1 MDGEWTY
8 QLEVVLHGFTPEGTS
23 ASIREVGDYQ
33 TIYTG
38 FFGGSSE
45 FSQPPPDDGVDVGE
59 EHHRARQLRRHLLEH
74 RQHTVCRR
82 AARQRARRRC
92 LKIICPSRVW
102 TRYFTR
108 LCIIISSIC
117 VIFFDEFRQL
127 FYCGLHEF
135 FTKLWFALDMFP
147 IKI

>member
-1 MDGEWTY
+1 MDVEWTY

-74 RQHTVCRR
+74 RQHAIRRR
-82 AARQRARRRC
+82 AARQRPRC
-92 LKIICPSRVW
+92 RGLKIMS
-102 TRYFTR
+102 TRASGKAR
-108 LCIIISSIC
+108 MRGGAWDHVAC
-117 VIFFDEFRQL
+117 
-127 FYCGLHEF
+127 
-135 FTKLWFALDMFP
+135 
-147 IKI
+147 

>member
-1 MDGEWTY
+1 MDVEWTY

-23 ASIREVGDYQ
+23 ASIREVGDYK

-59 EHHRARQLRRHLLEH
+59 EHH
-74 RQHTVCRR
+74 QHTVCRR

-92 LKIICPSRVW
+92 LKIIC
-102 TRYFTR
+102 TRCEAKLERALARMRGEGSHR
-108 LCIIISSIC
+108 LLCSS
-117 VIFFDEFRQL
+117 VRL
-127 FYCGLHEF
+127 PG
-135 FTKLWFALDMFP
+135 
-147 IKI
+147 

>member
-1 MDGEWTY
+1 MDVEWTY

-38 FFGGSSE
+38 FFGGGSE

-92 LKIICPSRVW
+92 LKIICTRCEAKLERALARMRGEGSHRLLCRPTWMTGPS
-102 TRYFTR
+102 
-108 LCIIISSIC
+108 
-117 VIFFDEFRQL
+117 
-127 FYCGLHEF
+127 
-135 FTKLWFALDMFP
+135 A
-147 IKI
+147 